1 MEDLKSTELE
11 MARIHQMIILIEEKI
26 MDYDSIDNAYDS
38 AVKIAKKEGGIIVV
52 FGSSY
57 TIAPILKKYLN
68 KNKQI

>member
-1 MEDLKSTELE
+1 
-11 MARIHQMIILIEEKI
+11 
-26 MDYDSIDNAYDS
+26 MDYDSIDNAYNS